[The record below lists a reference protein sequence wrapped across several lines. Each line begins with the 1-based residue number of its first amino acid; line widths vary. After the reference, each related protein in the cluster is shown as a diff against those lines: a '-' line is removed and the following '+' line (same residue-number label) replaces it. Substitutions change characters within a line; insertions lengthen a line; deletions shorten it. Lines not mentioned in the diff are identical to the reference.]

1 MSADR
6 FGPSRCRVAPVL
18 GTMASADFPGHFL
31 PGISPDKSVLLPG
44 TTAAFT
50 SASEPLGFAV
60 LCHLAT
66 SRRPSMRF
74 LSVGPPVSHSLPP
87 HGRLPFRSWLL
98 VVVSHVS
105 MSGSPT
111 GDLHPIYNTPML
123 GVHILEQT
131 RTRPRAVQEE
141 RWSGYEMRRLL
152 IMVMIVSA
160 WFPGQAIAEVEESE
174 EGTKIRPG
182 HRIMIYVFVSDYL
195 TGSMEYVGASGWVNP
210 PFLAACRP

>member
-1 MSADR
+1 
-6 FGPSRCRVAPVL
+6 
-18 GTMASADFPGHFL
+18 MASADFPGHFL

-60 LCHLAT
+60 LCQLAT

-105 MSGSPT
+105 MSGSP
-111 GDLHPIYNTPML
+111 N
-123 GVHILEQT
+123 
-131 RTRPRAVQEE
+131 RT
-141 RWSGYEMRRLL
+141 SRRLSPAQAESAVGL
-152 IMVMIVSA
+152 PFPAPQLVSLGA
-160 WFPGQAIAEVEESE
+160 AGGVPQVALMELVGHGSPAMTRLCIHAGEDQIPMAIAVL
-174 EGTKIRPG
+174 PA
-182 HRIMIYVFVSDYL
+182 Y
-195 TGSMEYVGASGWVNP
+195 N
-210 PFLAACRP
+210 LA

>member
-1 MSADR
+1 MRVRTRRFRSGDQGYPPSHDVARRRHPRHPMLPSRVLRSTHSPIRGHCGRPRLGGRVSADR

-60 LCHLAT
+60 LCQLAT

-131 RTRPRAVQEE
+131 RTR
-141 RWSGYEMRRLL
+141 S
-152 IMVMIVSA
+152 
-160 WFPGQAIAEVEESE
+160 
-174 EGTKIRPG
+174 
-182 HRIMIYVFVSDYL
+182 
-195 TGSMEYVGASGWVNP
+195 
-210 PFLAACRP
+210 